1 MAAAAAA
8 RLHVVLV
15 APQIAFNAG
24 AAGRT
29 CLGFGASLHLVGPL
43 GFSLSDSRV
52 KRAGLDYWPHVDKHV
67 YSDWAQF
74 EEQALPNFSRTFLF
88 SKESK

>member
-1 MAAAAAA
+1 MRTAAA

-15 APQIAFNAG
+15 SPQIAHNTG

-29 CLGFGASLHLVGPL
+29 CIGFGASLHLVGPL

-52 KRAGLDYWPHVDKHV
+52 KRAGLDYWPHVAKTV
-67 YSDWAQF
+67 YSDWDEF
-74 EEQALPNFSRTFLF
+74 EERALPGFARTFLF